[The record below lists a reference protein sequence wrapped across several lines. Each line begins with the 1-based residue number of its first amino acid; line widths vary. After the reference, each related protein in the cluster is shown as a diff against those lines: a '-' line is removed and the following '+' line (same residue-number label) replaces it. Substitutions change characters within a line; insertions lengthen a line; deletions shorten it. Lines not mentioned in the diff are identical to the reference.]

1 MEKNRKLTILFIM
14 LGSSCISGGVAL
26 HELAAYSTLIG
37 WGTGLACQ
45 LTALRFAIK
54 AFYLRKSSVS

>member
-14 LGSSCISGGVAL
+14 LGSSCISGGMAL
-26 HELAAYSTLIG
+26 HELAAYSTLTG
-37 WGTGLACQ
+37 WVMGLACQ

-54 AFYLRKSSVS
+54 SFHLPKSSVS